1 MQSSAFTMDGM
12 LVELAGNIQSLLAIN
27 MGLRQLRQEA
37 NSKEEKL
44 QNILTGGRFGK
55 VALMQSM
62 LRWIQCH
69 TVCANGL

>member
-1 MQSSAFTMDGM
+1 MRSSAFTVDGM
-12 LVELAGNIQSLLAIN
+12 PVELAGTIQSLLAIN
-27 MGLRQLRQEA
+27 MRLRQLRQEA
-37 NSKEEKL
+37 NGKEEKL

-69 TVCANGL
+69 TVFANGL